1 MTAKKRGNSR
11 YFFFLLTSGIVLLV
25 AFFGGR
31 YLICT
36 TDYFTIEKIEV
47 VGNDNLETDFLY
59 NLVKDLLGRNLHL
72 TKNAEIAS
80 RFENVVRVK
89 DVSIARTLPG
99 KLRITIKERVGRFFL
114 RTAQGTV
121 FTLDAEGMVLD
132 NDNFYE
138 GENFPI
144 ITTTLQDDEVE
155 VGAFLHDAF
164 VDSVYSFCDAVLAV
178 EPTFFNTIS
187 EIYRHDDDLYLVEML
202 TGYKIIFGDGDLER
216 KIKQYRFL
224 EQNAIFE
231 KNRIVDL
238 RFADQLVIRPEE

>member
-11 YFFFLLTSGIVLLV
+11 YFFFLLSSAILLLA
-25 AFFGGR
+25 AFFGVR
-31 YLICT
+31 YLVCT

-47 VGNDNLETDFLY
+47 VGNDNLQTDFLY

-72 TKNAEIAS
+72 TKNDEIAS

-99 KLRITIKERVGRFFL
+99 KLRITVKERIGRFFL
-114 RTAQGTV
+114 RTVQGTI
-121 FTLDAEGMVLD
+121 FTLDANSMVLD

-144 ITTTLQDDEVE
+144 ITTTLQDADVE
-155 VGAFLHDAF
+155 VGTLLQDAF
-164 VDSVYSFCDAVLAV
+164 VDSVYSFREAVLAV

-187 EIYRHDDDLYLVEML
+187 EIYRQGDDLYLVEMH

-224 EQNAIFE
+224 EQNATFE
-231 KNRIVDL
+231 RNRIIDL